1 MTIPCRR
8 FLRGFRDALGPPGK
22 GEGSCCLSLSM
33 SLLSIRKLSDFYM
46 RDNSTGLQCI
56 SISVRG
62 DNCSHK
68 LVEGRNFFGRKAIA
82 FLDDANDELIL
93 SSDD

>member
-1 MTIPCRR
+1 MLPLSFNVFTFYPK
-8 FLRGFRDALGPPGK
+8 ALEP
-22 GEGSCCLSLSM
+22 
-33 SLLSIRKLSDFYM
+33 YM

-82 FLDDANDELIL
+82 FLDHANDELIL